1 MDVGLLL
8 AIWHGIAG
16 ISTNYNRKDSNNFN
30 PKLAGVYFD
39 LSAIAFRLRK
49 AHEVE

>member
-16 ISTNYNRKDSNNFN
+16 IRTNYNRKDSNKFN
-30 PKLAGVYFD
+30 LKLAGVYFD
-39 LSAIAFRLRK
+39 LSAIVLRLRQE
-49 AHEVE
+49 HRVE